1 MQDKEAL
8 QSQVCAQL
16 KLVSSLRAQ
25 VEDLSLGLDQQA
37 TGEVV
42 ALRQKLEEEK
52 EASSR
57 REKEVR
63 GKTEWERNICNCGH
77 GGSVIGFGAFRQEG
91 HRFASNSSCH
101 AGTLGKSFT
110 HICQYHCC
118 SREHF

>member
-25 VEDLSLGLDQQA
+25 VEDLSLGLDQQV
-37 TGEVV
+37 TSEVV

-63 GKTEWERNICNCGH
+63 GKTEWERNICNCGAWWLSDRIWCLPS
-77 GGSVIGFGAFRQEG
+77 GGSQVRIQ
-91 HRFASNSSCH
+91 
-101 AGTLGKSFT
+101 L
-110 HICQYHCC
+110 
-118 SREHF
+118 